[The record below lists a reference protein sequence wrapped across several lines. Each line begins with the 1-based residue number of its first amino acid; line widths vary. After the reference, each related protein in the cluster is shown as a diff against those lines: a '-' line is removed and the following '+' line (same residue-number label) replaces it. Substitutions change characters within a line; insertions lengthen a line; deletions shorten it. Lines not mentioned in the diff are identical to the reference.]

1 MTIPPEFLLAF
12 AKISFVVFMTI
23 YASVLIYLFF
33 QFELRRDPAGRLHLS
48 VHRRVLPKRRDRH
61 VGMD

>member
-1 MTIPPEFLLAF
+1 MTIQPEFLLAF
-12 AKISFVVFMTI
+12 ARISFVVFMTI
-23 YASVLIYLFF
+23 YASVLVFLFW
-33 QFELRRDPAGRLHLS
+33 QFEIHRDPAGRLRFS